1 MAKKA
6 DSFIPVN
13 KNAVTRYRLTEFE
26 FSPETYLKIKSATVA
41 RRLAFALNSRSET
54 SFAGPAEI
62 SAIGLINAVYL
73 TIVRVYTETVQPDLA
88 ERLEKSLNAALTTTE
103 QEDLK
108 KEFFTHIHKNCDKQ
122 IFMKNLKMQSSNF
135 RFWGVGLLNP
145 AIRSNLFD

>member
-41 RRLAFALNSRSET
+41 RKLAFALNSRSET

-73 TIVRVYTETVQPDLA
+73 TVVRVYTETVQPDLA
-88 ERLEKSLNAALTTTE
+88 ARLEKSLNAVLTKNE
-103 QEDLK
+103 RENLK
-108 KEFFTHIHKNCDKQ
+108 KEFFTEFPEKREKFDLFEGFFVKSLIIDLN
-122 IFMKNLKMQSSNF
+122 NE
-135 RFWGVGLLNP
+135 NP
-145 AIRSNLFD
+145 ALLRYKF

>member
-41 RRLAFALNSRSET
+41 RKLAFALNSRSET

-73 TIVRVYTETVQPDLA
+73 TVVRVYTETVQPDLA

-108 KEFFTHIHKNCDKQ
+108 PRKKRKI
-122 IFMKNLKMQSSNF
+122 
-135 RFWGVGLLNP
+135 RF
-145 AIRSNLFD
+145 I